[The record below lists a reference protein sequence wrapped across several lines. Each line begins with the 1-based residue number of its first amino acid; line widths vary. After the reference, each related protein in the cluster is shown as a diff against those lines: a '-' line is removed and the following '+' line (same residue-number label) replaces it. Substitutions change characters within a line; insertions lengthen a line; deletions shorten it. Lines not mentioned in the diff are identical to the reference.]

1 VSWLPYFWETPD
13 AYFRELFI
21 CLVLRV
27 NAKER
32 LWNMIGRIMISK
44 DAHLPTVGTVNM
56 LPYMI
61 KGKGD

>member
-1 VSWLPYFWETPD
+1 
-13 AYFRELFI
+13 
-21 CLVLRV
+21 VLRV